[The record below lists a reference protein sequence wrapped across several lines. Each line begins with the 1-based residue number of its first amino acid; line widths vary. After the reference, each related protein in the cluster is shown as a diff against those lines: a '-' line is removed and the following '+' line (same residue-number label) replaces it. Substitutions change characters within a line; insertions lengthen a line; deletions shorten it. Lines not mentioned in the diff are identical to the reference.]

1 MRYCTIEGCYSHAL
15 NDPDCPENAALAAD
29 LKEWC
34 AICDRM
40 YIWDYATNYSFT
52 IGIFPDFDVLQK
64 NIQYFYEMGMK
75 GVFEEGNYYIDQC
88 DAEFGELRAYLIAR
102 LLRDPYCDVDQEMQ
116 MFCDNY
122 YGAGGRYVKA
132 AIEAIHDRKKDS
144 YFSIYHKMVNCFS
157 ISQEEADEI
166 DKYWDLAR
174 ESCENERTLNAVVR
188 SELSW
193 RYVKAM
199 LRLSEFSGTAEE
211 RRAEKE
217 KLYND
222 LVAHGVTRFSEWE
235 MLSEKMI
242 DHEEME

>member
-1 MRYCTIEGCYSHAL
+1 M
-15 NDPDCPENAALAAD
+15 
-29 LKEWC
+29 
-34 AICDRM
+34 
-40 YIWDYATNYSFT
+40 
-52 IGIFPDFDVLQK
+52 
-64 NIQYFYEMGMK
+64 
-75 GVFEEGNYYIDQC
+75 
-88 DAEFGELRAYLIAR
+88 
-102 LLRDPYCDVDQEMQ
+102 
-116 MFCDNY
+116 
-122 YGAGGRYVKA
+122 KA

>member
-64 NIQYFYEMGMK
+64 NIQYVYEMGMK
-75 GVFEEGNYYIDQC
+75 GVLEEGNYYIDQC

-116 MFCDNY
+116 INVIKIGSF
-122 YGAGGRYVKA
+122 A
-132 AIEAIHDRKKDS
+132 
-144 YFSIYHKMVNCFS
+144 SI
-157 ISQEEADEI
+157 IA
-166 DKYWDLAR
+166 
-174 ESCENERTLNAVVR
+174 
-188 SELSW
+188 
-193 RYVKAM
+193 
-199 LRLSEFSGTAEE
+199 
-211 RRAEKE
+211 
-217 KLYND
+217 
-222 LVAHGVTRFSEWE
+222 
-235 MLSEKMI
+235 
-242 DHEEME
+242 